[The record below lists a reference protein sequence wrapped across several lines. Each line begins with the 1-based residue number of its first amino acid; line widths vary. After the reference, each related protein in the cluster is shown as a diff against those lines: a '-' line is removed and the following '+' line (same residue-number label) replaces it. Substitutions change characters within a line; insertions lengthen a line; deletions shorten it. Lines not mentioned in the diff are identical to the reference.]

1 MYIFHKT
8 KDLQTFLNKYRK
20 LGKSIGYVPT
30 MGALHQGHI
39 SLITA
44 SKRDNDITVCSIF
57 VNPTQFNNAE
67 DLIKYPKTIDA
78 DILKLELA
86 QSNVLFLPEVTE
98 MYPNGL
104 DAVEHYELGNV
115 EKVLEGEFR
124 PRHFQGV
131 AQIVDRFLTIIQPN
145 HLYMGQKDYQQCAV
159 IAQLLDVKNHNTQ
172 LHIASI
178 IREADGLAM
187 SSRNSRLSDTDR
199 QRSNIIYQCLV
210 SIQAQNG
217 IKSFEQAR
225 KENWELLERKQIIP
239 EYVSL
244 RNAKTLEELED
255 YDNTQEMVL
264 LIAAYVGSIRL
275 IDNLVI

>member
-86 QSNVLFLPEVTE
+86 QCNVLFLPAVTE

-124 PRHFQGV
+124 PGHFQGV

-159 IAQLLDVKNHNTQ
+159 IAQLLDIKNHKTQ

>member
-8 KDLQTFLNKYRK
+8 KDLQTFLSKYRK

-39 SLITA
+39 SLITS

-86 QSNVLFLPEVTE
+86 QCNVLFLPEVSE

-124 PRHFQGV
+124 PGHFQGV

-159 IAQLLDVKNHNTQ
+159 IAQLLDIKNHNTQ